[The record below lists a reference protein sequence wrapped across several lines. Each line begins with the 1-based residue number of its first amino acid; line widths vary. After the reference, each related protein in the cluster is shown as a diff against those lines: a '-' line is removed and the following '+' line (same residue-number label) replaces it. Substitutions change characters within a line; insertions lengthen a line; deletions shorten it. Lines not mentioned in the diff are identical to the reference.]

1 MPYNMTGSTGNE
13 RADLSSL
20 DSLMM
25 RIAGKRWFVGNQGRE
40 YFLIPVKNWQ
50 MVVVLLGALNV

>member
-1 MPYNMTGSTGNE
+1 MTGSTGNE